1 MYRLPDSNEIENA
14 WAQRKRHEN
23 QQYPLFTLKT
33 DAALPM
39 KSQQKA
45 PASTTNGFHAPA
57 SLYFC
62 RASAHLVFNIVY
74 KPTMKEL
81 L

>member
-14 WAQRKRHEN
+14 LPQGKRHEN
-23 QQYPLFTLKT
+23 QQYPFFTLKT

-45 PASTTNGFHAPA
+45 PTSTTNGFHASA
-57 SLYFC
+57 SLHSC
-62 RASAHLVFNIVY
+62 RASADLVFNIVY
-74 KPTMKEL
+74 KPTMKEPF
-81 L
+81 